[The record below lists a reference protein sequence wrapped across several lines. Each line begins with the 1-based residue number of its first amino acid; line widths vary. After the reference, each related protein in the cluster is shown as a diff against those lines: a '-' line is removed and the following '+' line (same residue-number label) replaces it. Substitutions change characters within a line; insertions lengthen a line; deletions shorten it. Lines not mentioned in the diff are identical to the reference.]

1 MWSLLATTPS
11 VTLNRIDVGGSTA
24 GTQTTYFAYGHS
36 GQNRPLVEGINTT
49 EGTAANGL
57 YIDYGSFEEVFV
69 GAAANSAEMP
79 NPGVLTQFVSKSGGN
94 RVSINSYFDY
104 ENESIQSR
112 NLDPEQV
119 RPFTSIPEDGNRLKQ
134 YQNFNLG
141 VGGPVWR
148 DRIWAF
154 GAFSYQEN
162 QVAAPAN
169 GVIQDGTVFKTS
181 LRNETGK
188 VTWQLN
194 QANKIIGYGQYGTK
208 SQPNR
213 VDATN
218 RTANPIHITAAS
230 TLNQALPGWVFK
242 GEWNSTVGQSGFLE
256 VRAGQFGYDWTYEN
270 NTNDLRYED
279 LTTSEVRGGGRLWEL
294 DRRRNQTTA
303 AYSYFKDR
311 FLGGTHNFK
320 LGGEYLYQ
328 TGRTAWFQGY
338 RDEVVH
344 YLQSGRPAA
353 VRLAASP
360 SDNQSGLTTVSAF
373 VTDTWSLNR
382 LTLNIGARFDRY
394 NGFLPEQSH
403 PVGRFTAV
411 PLSFAAVDSVYTFN
425 HIVPRLG
432 ATYDLTGDS
441 KTVLKGNWGRFY
453 FNPGVGLADT
463 VNPNTANQYSDYV
476 WNDLNADLVY
486 QPGEEG
492 ALQTRFGG
500 VANAEI
506 DPELRNSYMD
516 EASVFVERVLA
527 GDVGLRAGYVW
538 RKDYDGWQQVNVLR
552 PFEAFN
558 VPVTVIDPVTGEGIP
573 LFNLDNT
580 SRGSRQV
587 AQNVDG
593 YEGTY
598 KTLEVAANK
607 RYSHRWSMNAS
618 YSYTWTEEYGSNY
631 FGNRTGTAV
640 SNFSLFGNFPTNPNE
655 TTFNEFTNWNAKI
668 VATVDAGWGVRVT
681 PLLRSQ
687 SGAPYGRLINANL
700 NYGAQRVLVE
710 PLGARRQE
718 TVAVVDFRA
727 EKQIT
732 LDRARFG
739 LFVDVFNLLN
749 ANTAVNINWVSG
761 TTFEAPTTVLAP
773 RIAKF
778 GVKFDW

>member
-1 MWSLLATTPS
+1 MPVCPEAEGDWEACMSWSRFLVLAAVVIVQLTGASPVRAQGGAGATGSVSGEVKDDSGGALPGVTVTATSPSLIGQQQVVTNDLGLYRFPSLPAGEYQFVFELSGFATFQQPGVRLGIGVSQTVNAMLGVATLQETVTVSGSSPTIDTSATRLQSNYSQEQLNSVPNSRDMWSLLATTPS

-79 NPGVLTQFVSKSGGN
+79 NPGRADAVRQQERRQPRLGQQLLRLRE
-94 RVSINSYFDY
+94 RVDP
-104 ENESIQSR
+104 EPQPRSR
-112 NLDPEQV
+112 AGAPLHLDPRRRQPAEAV
-119 RPFTSIPEDGNRLKQ
+119 PELQPRRRRAGVARSH
-134 YQNFNLG
+134 LG
-141 VGGPVWR
+141 LRRVL
-148 DRIWAF
+148 D
-154 GAFSYQEN
+154 QEN

-320 LGGEYLYQ
+320 FGGEYLYE

-411 PLSFAAVDSVYTFN
+411 PLSFEAVDSVYTFN

-463 VNPNTANQYSDYV
+463 VNPNTAIS
-476 WNDLNADLVY
+476 
-486 QPGEEG
+486 
-492 ALQTRFGG
+492 
-500 VANAEI
+500 
-506 DPELRNSYMD
+506 
-516 EASVFVERVLA
+516 
-527 GDVGLRAGYVW
+527 
-538 RKDYDGWQQVNVLR
+538 
-552 PFEAFN
+552 
-558 VPVTVIDPVTGEGIP
+558 
-573 LFNLDNT
+573 
-580 SRGSRQV
+580 
-587 AQNVDG
+587 
-593 YEGTY
+593 
-598 KTLEVAANK
+598 
-607 RYSHRWSMNAS
+607 
-618 YSYTWTEEYGSNY
+618 
-631 FGNRTGTAV
+631 TA
-640 SNFSLFGNFPTNPNE
+640 
-655 TTFNEFTNWNAKI
+655 
-668 VATVDAGWGVRVT
+668 
-681 PLLRSQ
+681 
-687 SGAPYGRLINANL
+687 
-700 NYGAQRVLVE
+700 
-710 PLGARRQE
+710 
-718 TVAVVDFRA
+718 
-727 EKQIT
+727 IT
-732 LDRARFG
+732 
-739 LFVDVFNLLN
+739 
-749 ANTAVNINWVSG
+749 SG
-761 TTFEAPTTVLAP
+761 T
-773 RIAKF
+773 I
-778 GVKFDW
+778 

>member
-1 MWSLLATTPS
+1 MPVCPEAAGDWEACMSWSRFLVLATVVIVHLTGASPVRAQGGAGATGSVSGEVKDDSGGALPGVTVTATSPSLIGQQQVVTNDLGLYRFPSLPAGEYQFVFELSGFATFQQPGVRLGIGVSQTVNAMLGVATLQETVTVSGSSPTIDTSATRLQSNYSQEQLNSVPNSRDMWSLLATTPS

-94 RVSINSYFDY
+94 RVSVNSYFDY

-320 LGGEYLYQ
+320 FGGEYPVPDRTDRVVPGLSRR
-328 TGRTAWFQGY
+328 GRALPA
-338 RDEVVH
+338 E
-344 YLQSGRPAA
+344 RP
-353 VRLAASP
+353 
-360 SDNQSGLTTVSAF
+360 
-373 VTDTWSLNR
+373 
-382 LTLNIGARFDRY
+382 
-394 NGFLPEQSH
+394 
-403 PVGRFTAV
+403 
-411 PLSFAAVDSVYTFN
+411 
-425 HIVPRLG
+425 
-432 ATYDLTGDS
+432 
-441 KTVLKGNWGRFY
+441 
-453 FNPGVGLADT
+453 
-463 VNPNTANQYSDYV
+463 
-476 WNDLNADLVY
+476 
-486 QPGEEG
+486 
-492 ALQTRFGG
+492 TRRRAPGG
-500 VANAEI
+500 VTFRQ
-506 DPELRNSYMD
+506 PERAD
-516 EASVFVERVLA
+516 HRQRVRHRHL
-527 GDVGLRAGYVW
+527 
-538 RKDYDGWQQVNVLR
+538 
-552 PFEAFN
+552 
-558 VPVTVIDPVTGEGIP
+558 
-573 LFNLDNT
+573 
-580 SRGSRQV
+580 V
-587 AQNVDG
+587 AQPADA
-593 YEGTY
+593 E
-598 KTLEVAANK
+598 
-607 RYSHRWSMNAS
+607 HRRA
-618 YSYTWTEEYGSNY
+618 
-631 FGNRTGTAV
+631 
-640 SNFSLFGNFPTNPNE
+640 
-655 TTFNEFTNWNAKI
+655 
-668 VATVDAGWGVRVT
+668 
-681 PLLRSQ
+681 LRS
-687 SGAPYGRLINANL
+687 L
-700 NYGAQRVLVE
+700 
-710 PLGARRQE
+710 
-718 TVAVVDFRA
+718 
-727 EKQIT
+727 
-732 LDRARFG
+732 
-739 LFVDVFNLLN
+739 
-749 ANTAVNINWVSG
+749 
-761 TTFEAPTTVLAP
+761 
-773 RIAKF
+773 
-778 GVKFDW
+778 

>member
-1 MWSLLATTPS
+1 M
-11 VTLNRIDVGGSTA
+11 
-24 GTQTTYFAYGHS
+24 
-36 GQNRPLVEGINTT
+36 
-49 EGTAANGL
+49 
-57 YIDYGSFEEVFV
+57 
-69 GAAANSAEMP
+69 
-79 NPGVLTQFVSKSGGN
+79 
-94 RVSINSYFDY
+94 
-104 ENESIQSR
+104 
-112 NLDPEQV
+112 
-119 RPFTSIPEDGNRLKQ
+119 
-134 YQNFNLG
+134 
-141 VGGPVWR
+141 
-148 DRIWAF
+148 
-154 GAFSYQEN
+154 
-162 QVAAPAN
+162 
-169 GVIQDGTVFKTS
+169 
-181 LRNETGK
+181 
-188 VTWQLN
+188 
-194 QANKIIGYGQYGTK
+194 
-208 SQPNR
+208 
-213 VDATN
+213 
-218 RTANPIHITAAS
+218 
-230 TLNQALPGWVFK
+230 
-242 GEWNSTVGQSGFLE
+242 
-256 VRAGQFGYDWTYEN
+256 
-270 NTNDLRYED
+270 
-279 LTTSEVRGGGRLWEL
+279 
-294 DRRRNQTTA
+294 
-303 AYSYFKDR
+303 
-311 FLGGTHNFK
+311 
-320 LGGEYLYQ
+320 
-328 TGRTAWFQGY
+328 
-338 RDEVVH
+338 
-344 YLQSGRPAA
+344 
-353 VRLAASP
+353 
-360 SDNQSGLTTVSAF
+360 
-373 VTDTWSLNR
+373 
-382 LTLNIGARFDRY
+382 
-394 NGFLPEQSH
+394 
-403 PVGRFTAV
+403 
-411 PLSFAAVDSVYTFN
+411 PLSFEAVDSVYTFN

-463 VNPNTANQYSDYV
+463 VNPNTADQYSDYV

-506 DPELRNSYMD
+506 DPDLRNSYMD
-516 EASVFVERVLA
+516 EASAFVERVLA
-527 GDVGLRAGYVW
+527 GNVGLRVGYVW

-558 VPVTVIDPVTGEGIP
+558 VPVTVIDPVTGDGIP

-598 KTLEVAANK
+598 KTFEVAANK

-681 PLLRSQ
+681 PLLRAQ